1 MQAFKESLQA
11 LIQFLTDPIGIIVL
25 IIVGVIIY
33 KVYARKQELDE
44 EPPSITMIGDSI
56 VAGFGLEQDMTMYL
70 QEKRPRW
77 LVIDRGVIGLSIKSL
92 ANGYKEPF
100 KDAPPEYYPLGSQ
113 PPFSDVKITTKY
125 VLVQL
130 GGNDAIELLDPLLYK
145 AYLDDVVGHIIA
157 QGAIPIYTGIVD
169 FTPTGGVITQ
179 KAKEHR
185 AVLNDVMLRHS
196 LKHKAIFLDW
206 GNLTNNNEDTID
218 GIHRTQ
224 EANNYLARTIIEAI
238 ENKK

>member
-1 MQAFKESLQA
+1 M
-11 LIQFLTDPIGIIVL
+11 
-25 IIVGVIIY
+25 
-33 KVYARKQELDE
+33 
-44 EPPSITMIGDSI
+44 
-56 VAGFGLEQDMTMYL
+56 
-70 QEKRPRW
+70 
-77 LVIDRGVIGLSIKSL
+77 
-92 ANGYKEPF
+92 
-100 KDAPPEYYPLGSQ
+100 
-113 PPFSDVKITTKY
+113 
-125 VLVQL
+125 
-130 GGNDAIELLDPLLYK
+130 
-145 AYLDDVVGHIIA
+145 VGHIID
-157 QGAIPIYTGIVD
+157 QGAIPNYTGIVD

-185 AVLNDVMLRHS
+185 IVLNDVMLRHS